1 MLISLAELTS
11 IPVMSLQTGVE
22 VAYTVEPIVDP
33 STLDILA
40 YELDG
45 ESLDTTPAFL
55 RVQDIRELSDLGFI
69 IDSSDS
75 LSDLDDFVTHADLYK
90 NPVQIEGMR
99 VLDDRSTLLGKVE
112 AAIMDTQTF
121 RIEQL
126 QVKPPL
132 FKRFMETNL
141 LISRAQIKEITDD
154 TIIVRSATLKDK
166 VEAKT
171 TRRAMN
177 PFRNTTPP
185 QPESIKPNR
194 R

>member
-22 VAYTVEPIVDP
+22 VAYTVGPIVDP

-99 VLDDRSTLLGKVE
+99 VLDDRNTPLGKVE

-126 QVKPPL
+126 QIKPPL

-141 LISRAQIKEITDD
+141 LIGRAQIKEVTDD

-166 VEAKT
+166 AEAKT
-171 TRRAMN
+171 TRRAIN

-185 QPESIKPNR
+185 QPESIKSNHH
-194 R
+194 

>member
-141 LISRAQIKEITDD
+141 LISRAQIKEVTDD